1 MMNSMLKATSNDN
14 HSYNQ
19 PLQYEFLQQCFVVFT
34 CTQKQI
40 MKYNTVPDTK
50 CMSSLSANRIMNA
63 FWLCCHIKLPDSP
76 LPSKALTY
84 FNATNISMVKD
95 KI

>member
-1 MMNSMLKATSNDN
+1 MMNSMLKTTNNDN

-19 PLQYEFLQQCFVVFT
+19 PLQYEFLQQSFVVFT

-40 MKYNTVPDTK
+40 LKYDTVPNTN
-50 CMSSLSANRIMNA
+50 CMSSPSANRIMDA
-63 FWLCCHIKLPDSP
+63 FWLCYHIKLPDSK
-76 LPSKALTY
+76 LPSKALAY
-84 FNATNISMVKD
+84 FNITNVSMVKD

>member
-19 PLQYEFLQQCFVVFT
+19 PLQYEFLQQYFVVFT